1 MIAVVAVLLH
11 NDWLATALTVAVGF
25 TVIVNVID
33 VPTQL
38 TPPLVNVGVTVM
50 VAVTGELLVL
60 LAVNVGMFPLPL
72 AARPIDAVLL
82 IQL

>member
-1 MIAVVAVLLH
+1 M
-11 NDWLATALTVAVGF
+11 ATALTVAVGF

>member
-1 MIAVVAVLLH
+1 MTAAVAVLLH

-72 AARPIDAVLL
+72 AARPMDAVLL